1 MKIKKSLVKERYL
14 EQSDEKFRPLY
25 FSIFLSLF
33 CIFFQEQARII
44 FFREFAG
51 IKNTDL
57 QGSLTLWWAVG
68 QCIGFPIMGYF
79 SDVMSRK
86 KVLGFCLVCL
96 TLSLVFLHFGYIY
109 SSIVFYSIGAVS
121 AVARA
126 AFCEIHVE
134 HIEHKLREKR
144 APNILYTFIIQPLP
158 WLFFAYGVFNFPGI
172 FHNFSYLTTIQGV
185 VLFHLIW
192 NYLEDP
198 RGRGTHEGLIKEWK
212 KAKGKV
218 IAIRGGFAT
227 LIVIFTFY
235 FGESIW
241 ISAQYYMGMDPGAKI
256 AGIGKDLDIS
266 LGFSFLLGSLVVLSF
281 TFNGWASKYVEVFLS
296 LVFMGVAFVILGYYL
311 HWRIGGYN
319 GDVIKNMFPY
329 VTFLGGMGLPLIY
342 VFFGGSKKIGT
353 HLLGMIY
360 GLIEA
365 LQNLTDISGAYFEKI
380 FNIYFHKSEFVL
392 ILFFVFFVSFLF
404 YIYIVIYKWRN
415 NKFQGGE

>member
-1 MKIKKSLVKERYL
+1 MTERSLH
-14 EQSDEKFRPLY
+14 QSDKKFKPLY

-51 IKNTDL
+51 IKDIEL
-57 QGSLTLWWAVG
+57 QGNLTFWWAVG
-68 QCIGFPIMGYF
+68 QCIGFPVMGYF

-86 KVLGFCLVCL
+86 KVLGFCLTCL
-96 TLSLVFLHFGYIY
+96 TLSLVFLHFGCIFLSVALY
-109 SSIVFYSIGAVS
+109 SAGAVS

-134 HIEHKLREKR
+134 HIEYKLKEKR

-158 WLFFAYGVFNFPGI
+158 WVIFAYGVFRLPKI
-172 FHNFSYLTTIQGV
+172 FHDFSYLATIQGV

-192 NYLEDP
+192 NYLKDP
-198 RGRGTHEGLIKEWK
+198 SGKGTHEGLIKEWK

-227 LIVIFTFY
+227 IIVILTFY
-235 FGESIW
+235 FGESVW
-241 ISAQYYMGMDPGAKI
+241 TSAQYYMDSGSKI
-256 AGIGKDLDIS
+256 ARIGKDLDVS
-266 LGFSFLLGSLVVLSF
+266 LGFSFLFGSLVVLPF

-296 LVFMGVAFVILGYYL
+296 LVFGGIAFVVLAYYL
-311 HWRIGGYN
+311 HWMEGDYA
-319 GDVIKNMFPY
+319 GDVIKSMFPY

-342 VFFGGSKKIGT
+342 VFFGGSKKVGT
-353 HLLGMIY
+353 HLLGMIF

-380 FNIYFHKSEFVL
+380 FNISLHKSEFVL
-392 ILFFVFFVSFLF
+392 ILFFIFFVSFLF
-404 YIYIVIYKWRN
+404 YIALVIYKWRK
-415 NKFQGGE
+415 NKFQGCE